1 MYGVS
6 SQDPLW
12 DPTGGGAGLSLR
24 EIHGQTQPSS
34 PRAALKGTL
43 MDGEMT
49 SHLIGVTWSDG
60 EGGTPKSNPQNNSGS
75 PKSHSARPL
84 FLAQEVLRRVG
95 RVSQGGLP
103 NGSDVQGTRMPS
115 PVMLTLLASTSCQGN
130 EEDNTASPFHLLPVL
145 SPSIPQPKPLM
156 GLLPNASSCAR
167 HTEAKQTKSK
177 CQSLKQRKIY
187 YRALQGEW
195 VACAQK
201 TPELLEDFSKAF
213 LKTRRGRGMP
223 GYVIS

>member
-24 EIHGQTQPSS
+24 EMHGQTQPSS

-60 EGGTPKSNPQNNSGS
+60 EGRTPKSNQQNNSGS

-95 RVSQGGLP
+95 RVVKEGVPMEVTFRGLECLPQSCSHYSPALRVRETKRTTQLLLSIFSQSCP
-103 NGSDVQGTRMPS
+103 
-115 PVMLTLLASTSCQGN
+115 PV
-130 EEDNTASPFHLLPVL
+130 
-145 SPSIPQPKPLM
+145 
-156 GLLPNASSCAR
+156 
-167 HTEAKQTKSK
+167 
-177 CQSLKQRKIY
+177 SLRLN
-187 YRALQGEW
+187 R
-195 VACAQK
+195 
-201 TPELLEDFSKAF
+201 
-213 LKTRRGRGMP
+213 
-223 GYVIS
+223 